1 LMQLVASLGLVS
13 WFAGGILLGLIEI
26 ITLPVD
32 PITSTLLQ
40 LSPLLFLI
48 GGIWYILSKFQ
59 QLAGSKS
66 NSGRLR
72 KVMTAGW
79 AALFGVDAGVASIN
93 NMSTQIF
100 HASIPYYFQG
110 ISLAQK
116 LIALTGIFVLGT
128 AAVVVSFREA
138 GNETKKSSNEN
149 LRGTFWDKPIS
160 GVGFVSLLLGVV
172 LGLAQYWYA
181 VVFGGFILLL
191 AGAMLYPIGRLIERD
206 V

>member
-1 LMQLVASLGLVS
+1 MQLVASLALVS

-40 LSPLLFLI
+40 LLPLLFLI

-79 AALFGVDAGVASIN
+79 VALFGVDAGVASIN

-100 HASIPYYFQG
+100 
-110 ISLAQK
+110 
-116 LIALTGIFVLGT
+116 
-128 AAVVVSFREA
+128 
-138 GNETKKSSNEN
+138 
-149 LRGTFWDKPIS
+149 
-160 GVGFVSLLLGVV
+160 
-172 LGLAQYWYA
+172 
-181 VVFGGFILLL
+181 
-191 AGAMLYPIGRLIERD
+191 
-206 V
+206 